1 MPHILDAVSHM
12 KPMMFMFFFFFLT
25 WMYVFWGIS
34 VFQILFQYKYC
45 GMSAP
50 DICFLLFLFP
60 FCGLPPL
67 HIHHLQELLKASVYV
82 CVWVQVCICVCACIS
97 PMQLQG
103 LGHHAPEIWWT
114 SAIKGRKT
122 CDRYAAKN
130 TLPPSFFVPPFP
142 VGFVSELCLLMLN
155 YQSDFFFYIF
165 HTTSF
170 IYLSMQLKTTIFF
183 LIKAAIL
190 DSIVDP

>member
-1 MPHILDAVSHM
+1 MNVCVL
-12 KPMMFMFFFFFLT
+12 
-25 WMYVFWGIS
+25 G
-34 VFQILFQYKYC
+34 
-45 GMSAP
+45 
-50 DICFLLFLFP
+50 DICFPNLIPVQILSNVWTRHMFSPLPVSFLWLAP
-60 FCGLPPL
+60 SSISITYKNCW
-67 HIHHLQELLKASVYV
+67 K
-82 CVWVQVCICVCACIS
+82 QVCICMCTCIS

-130 TLPPSFFVPPFP
+130 TLPPSFLVPPFP
-142 VGFVSELCLLMLN
+142 FGFVSELYLLMLN
-155 YQSDFFFYIF
+155 YQSDFFKFF
-165 HTTSF
+165 HTTLF

-190 DSIVDP
+190 DNIVDPKKIEYMQSIQNSDL

>member
-1 MPHILDAVSHM
+1 MCFGGYLFSKSYSSTNTVNCLHQ
-12 KPMMFMFFFFFLT
+12 T
-25 WMYVFWGIS
+25 YVFS
-34 VFQILFQYKYC
+34 
-45 GMSAP
+45 SS
-50 DICFLLFLFP
+50 CFLSVA
-60 FCGLPPL
+60 CPPL

-130 TLPPSFFVPPFP
+130 TLPPSFFVPPFS
-142 VGFVSELCLLMLN
+142 VGFVSELYLLMLN
-155 YQSDFFFYIF
+155 YKSDFFFP
-165 HTTSF
+165 HNL
-170 IYLSMQLKTTIFF
+170 IYLFKHANENNNNVFFWLKQPYLTTLWIHKNR
-183 LIKAAIL
+183 IYAIYTKQWPI
-190 DSIVDP
+190 IVEN